1 MKRTAFFLL
10 LLALLLPAAGL
21 HADNVGPVYSI
32 TEPDLLKTILGK
44 LQEKQRSGE
53 LARLQEEA
61 KQRSIHAIEHPT
73 PVPGLSKTAK
83 TRTFYYDPSITVTRN
98 VIDPTSGKLLVPA
111 GTRVNPLDYV
121 SLSKKLFFFDAR
133 DKDQVKEA
141 EGLIRSL
148 GGRVKPILT
157 GGSYMDLM
165 RQWKRK
171 VYYDQQGTLVKK
183 FGIEHVPA
191 IVSQEG
197 KMLRID
203 EVLL

>member
-1 MKRTAFFLL
+1 MLRLILL
-10 LLALLLPAAGL
+10 LLCLLLPTWL

-32 TEPDLLKTILGK
+32 TEPDLLKTILAK
-44 LQEKQRSGE
+44 IQEKQRTGE
-53 LARLQEEA
+53 LSRLQEEA
-61 KQRSIHAIEHPT
+61 KQRSIHSIENPK

-83 TRTFYYDPSITVTRN
+83 ARTFYYDPSITVTRD

-111 GTRVNPLDYV
+111 STRVNPLDYV

-141 EGLIRSL
+141 EDLIRRL

-157 GGSYMDLM
+157 GGSYMGLM

-171 VYYDQQGTLVKK
+171 VYFDQQGTLVKK

-203 EVLL
+203 EVQL

>member
-1 MKRTAFFLL
+1 MLRLL
-10 LLALLLPAAGL
+10 LLLLCLLPGWIY
-21 HADNVGPVYSI
+21 ADNIGPVYSI
-32 TEPDLLKTILGK
+32 AEPDLLKTILAK
-44 LQEKQRSGE
+44 IQEKQRTGE
-53 LARLQEEA
+53 LARLVAEA
-61 KQRSIHAIEHPT
+61 KKRSIQTIENPT

-83 TRTFYYDPSITVTRN
+83 ARTFYYDPSITVTRN
-98 VIDPTSGKLLVPA
+98 VIDHSSGRLLVPA

-141 EGLIRSL
+141 EGLIRSS

-203 EVLL
+203 EILL